1 MTYKKAQPYLICG
14 LAILFYLYD
23 YVIQVSPSVMTHQ
36 LRHDFSINATG
47 MGMLGSCFFYA
58 YLIMQVVS
66 GYLLD
71 RFGARL
77 LLTISALTMG
87 LGTVLF
93 SLSPNIYAASGSR
106 FIIGLGASCA
116 FITAVY
122 LVSRWLSAKYFTFN
136 TGIIQLG
143 ACIGAIFGAAPIAI
157 FVNSYGWRH
166 TMLVVGLI
174 TWILAIIFW
183 SFIRNKEKIVQT
195 TDKKPHVSP
204 YQNLKTVATNRK
216 VWWIAIASM
225 AAWFPV
231 SAIASLWGVPY
242 LMVAYGWSNV
252 TAGYAVIM
260 FWIAV
265 GIGSPLVGI
274 IATYTSRWAVLTTCF
289 ILGTIGTLMFIKAG
303 SYNHYLIY
311 AALVLIGIL
320 SSVEGIIFSIL
331 KDTVP
336 AHTFGTAS
344 GFTNTIVI
352 IGSTVAQP
360 IIGKVLDLNWH
371 GALTSTG
378 IRQYSLENYQHA
390 MIIVPIVAVIG
401 LIAVLFKVRSTR

>member
-1 MTYKKAQPYLICG
+1 MTFKKAQPYLICG
-14 LAILFYLYD
+14 LAVLFYLYD

-47 MGMLGSCFFYA
+47 MGLLGSCFFYA
-58 YLIMQVVS
+58 YLIMQLVS

-77 LLTISALTMG
+77 LLTFSALTMG

-157 FVNSYGWRH
+157 FVNRYGWRH

-174 TWILAIIFW
+174 TWVLAIIFW
-183 SFIRNKEKIVQT
+183 SFIRNKEKKPNADSNT
-195 TDKKPHVSP
+195 PHVSP
-204 YQNLKTVATNRK
+204 YHNFKTVASNRK

-265 GIGSPLVGI
+265 GVGSPLVGI
-274 IATYTSRWAVLTTCF
+274 IAAHTNRWAVMTACF
-289 ILGTIGTLMFIKAG
+289 ILGTIGTVMFIFAG
-303 SYNHYLIY
+303 NYNHTLIY
-311 AALVLIGIL
+311 AALILIGIL

-344 GFTNTIVI
+344 GFTNTIVV

-360 IIGKVLDLNWH
+360 IIGKLLDLNWQ
-371 GALTSTG
+371 GALTTTG
-378 IRQYSLENYQHA
+378 IRQYSLTNYQHA
-390 MIIVPIVAVIG
+390 MIIVPVVAAIG
-401 LIAVLFKVRSTR
+401 LMAVLFKVRAKG